1 MCPGSCH
8 GSQCTGRLGKAHDSA
23 VTIFQQTGPQNSLG
37 SCHCAYPALSF
48 HVFPLSLPQEVIL
61 GTRTPHCTWRQRG
74 VVWGQRGKEPEATS
88 GATAPEI
95 CRPVLRPA
103 SPVTAASGSASVTT
117 ALASPLPAPAHLD
130 QSPAHLPSQP
140 SRHGCAISSG
150 LFYGSQLS
158 RSLLSFCPLLK
169 SQLFH
174 FFPSQP
180 DFKNSSVGHI
190 CQWTR
195 NMYVI

>member
-74 VVWGQRGKEPEATS
+74 VGWGQRGKEPEATS

-117 ALASPLPAPAHLD
+117 ALASRCPRRLTWTRVLRTCPPSPPAMAV
-130 QSPAHLPSQP
+130 
-140 SRHGCAISSG
+140 
-150 LFYGSQLS
+150 
-158 RSLLSFCPLLK
+158 RSLLGCSMALSFPGPCCHSAL
-169 SQLFH
+169 S
-174 FFPSQP
+174 
-180 DFKNSSVGHI
+180 
-190 CQWTR
+190 
-195 NMYVI
+195 